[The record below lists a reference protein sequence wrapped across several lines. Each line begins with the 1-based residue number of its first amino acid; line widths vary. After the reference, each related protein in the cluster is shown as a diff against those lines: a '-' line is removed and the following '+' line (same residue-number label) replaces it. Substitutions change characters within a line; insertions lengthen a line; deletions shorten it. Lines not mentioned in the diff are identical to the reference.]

1 MIIRREI
8 ISGLFLVIF
17 VPVFCLAA
25 VGPAFASDTAT
36 NTINTNQ
43 VVVAG
48 TNAPATNAPS
58 LFLDPLDH
66 WFDASGFL
74 DTRYGF
80 LPMALP
86 ITEPAVGYGGAGGLM
101 FVDRNPRRPDGKPV
115 PPTLT
120 GVAGAGTENG
130 TWGIFALN
138 SAWWRDGTIQT
149 RVAGGYAKVNL
160 KYYGLGNSPF
170 NNNPLKYTLEPL
182 GGLAEARFRLGQSDW
197 MAGGGYVYAATEVS
211 FDGNVV
217 PPGINLPSSSSHMGG
232 LKPVILYDSRDNI
245 FTPTKGVYAQL
256 YAGFYA
262 PAIASDTSFQ
272 TIEPLYIFYLPLSPK
287 WTFGLN
293 TGGGFSF
300 GEAPFYARPYV
311 ELRGVPVVNTR
322 RTTSSRLKRNCAGN
336 FGNDTV
342 SLVLLVVE
350 PFGMIPG
357 ETPNV
362 PWSAAALDCAMNWR
376 GRMACIWAPT

>member
-1 MIIRREI
+1 
-8 ISGLFLVIF
+8 
-17 VPVFCLAA
+17 
-25 VGPAFASDTAT
+25 
-36 NTINTNQ
+36 
-43 VVVAG
+43 VAG

-170 NNNPLKYTLEPL
+170 NNNPLKYTLKPL

-262 PAIASDTSFQ
+262 PAFASDTSFQ

-311 ELRGVPVVNTR
+311 ELRGVPVREYQADNVVQTEAELRWQFWKRYSIVGFAGGGAIWNDSGGNTER
-322 RTTSSRLKRNCAGN
+322 SVVSGGFGLRYELARTYGLHLGADVGFSRKTTALYI
-336 FGNDTV
+336 TV
-342 SLVLLVVE
+342 
-350 PFGMIPG
+350 G
-357 ETPNV
+357 
-362 PWSAAALDCAMNWR
+362 SAWFR
-376 GRMACIWAPT
+376 P